1 MFLDWIA
8 QLRLLQHD
16 SPSVTHV
23 HIGTTETNIL
33 GSLPLSIRRV
43 LISEITGY
51 LHPSSGNKQPPD
63 PSIFASPAHV
73 KWFMEV
79 IGQGFNLPL
88 EDMAIT
94 NDDVDIYARW
104 LFEHNSRPLAVVE
117 EGLEQ
122 EFYQIIFH
130 QFSLLFQPRITRAN
144 SATLAATSTPPIS
157 SMQQSGTQGGS
168 GSGSS
173 NKMNAF
179 HITMM
184 PVNAHS
190 NLGMPFTP
198 NPLPPTNPH
207 NNNSNSSNSNSNN
220 NAQSALK
227 ETLSQLV
234 QRHVELCKK
243 TLKVL
248 AMAGRTLKL
257 SAETWSVLL
266 KVMLG
271 ITDYLLKEPV
281 GGGAGGSAAAAG
293 GGGGGGDST
302 SSLGVINMADELCDS
317 LLQVLF
323 ELWLRSNTMDV
334 EMWDILKHCFI
345 RWTHRSKAIQQWSS
359 TSLALTKR
367 IQSLIYGDKEGTD
380 GVYVNG
386 PNIKLDLP
394 ADFVYYAWHRV
405 VYLIPHPLQ
414 LPPSNFTL
422 AMLGIGH
429 LVDTLNGGS
438 AVNPDGNTL
447 LHMLGTWL
455 FDAASRA
462 TTDRDAESQRGCAES
477 LATLCKIFCK
487 AQKRAPFLRTYVER
501 FYAAL
506 QVGLKSD
513 ACLPT
518 ILLSC
523 TELFASDLEGVRM
536 LVPDF
541 IAAIKMVLPKLRFEC
556 RTSVSIDNLRLAAIK
571 VLSTI
576 MCMPNHFDKVE
587 LHLGWDCDMTTTTP
601 STAAHASLENAAL
614 VGEQE
619 QLITQLIR
627 VLYASPTKGNT
638 ERPFLS
644 LKFYILEVLLMSLRT
659 ETSSY
664 NMRYILHLIN
674 VYVIE
679 DVPFCPGLVGTV
691 VKLIQDKIL
700 TMQLP
705 ADVTLVAFDVLMD
718 FVDLYDFVKRDS
730 KASWRRIECV
740 YNVARELV
748 LALSRYVDTLISG
761 GRLAQTYPLIVQA
774 YDCMLKWI
782 LVSQWIIDDRDCYK
796 AVIAT
801 LSKGITIFDRDS
813 SIATAAAPSSSGS
826 SSSALAEQPVNVEK
840 KKRRDTAF
848 PPTKQL
854 FQLPPRVNK
863 GMHHNTNHHSQQQ
876 QQQEQQQQQS
886 SNRSS
891 STLRKKEQV
900 AVRMAA
906 EYCMSQFVNQLGRFA
921 LPYEH
926 ALGGCR
932 SAQADD
938 VAQLKRIRAAD
949 REHWTQQA
957 TSIRYFLIDKRTLLT
972 IIDVTDPQPKKDG
985 EPGNV
990 PSVVVVIRDTTGK
1003 YVWSMETR
1011 YKDHRNTPST
1021 AESVSS
1027 SSNST
1032 HHTDYLK
1039 PPSASDTKRRPSLGQ
1054 STASL
1059 PPQVTVPTATAVNEK
1074 EMPSMDK
1081 VFVPNSDEW
1090 HQWEMVKTLMQ
1101 RQEASEEKYATQ
1113 EDKEALLTKCQ
1124 IAPTAANIDLSSP
1137 RGFRLLLSQ
1146 IGFLL
1151 PKNRSHMTPLP
1162 VSDSVISEME
1172 TLDMLNERD
1181 CISISAYYATSGS
1194 VSWSE
1199 LIETPPA
1206 LSEQFIQFINCLG
1219 WPVNTRQHRGYKG
1232 KLDASICETV
1242 PYYSD
1247 RTVEFVVNVPYFL
1260 KKPAADTME
1269 WGNMNTIAKIHQQIA
1284 SDDHVCVIWIQDLA
1298 HYKSLA
1304 SLIKASSAPHA
1315 KAMVYIFINP
1325 LKHSANG
1332 LYWVRILVPP
1342 QGNSSASVLASQR
1355 LNENALIFG
1364 PLVDGIVVSR
1374 HALGSMVRSTAI
1386 SAHQACRV
1394 VTDTYTRPYVIRK
1407 EYIEEMAH
1415 RHRVKL
1421 PLSEFYSDV
1430 FADRDTT
1437 T

>member
-1 MFLDWIA
+1 
-8 QLRLLQHD
+8 
-16 SPSVTHV
+16 
-23 HIGTTETNIL
+23 
-33 GSLPLSIRRV
+33 
-43 LISEITGY
+43 
-51 LHPSSGNKQPPD
+51 
-63 PSIFASPAHV
+63 
-73 KWFMEV
+73 
-79 IGQGFNLPL
+79 
-88 EDMAIT
+88 MAIT

-104 LFEHNSRPLAVVE
+104 LFEQNMRPLAVVE

-130 QFSLLFQPRITRAN
+130 QFSLLFQPRISRTNNGASN
-144 SATLAATSTPPIS
+144 TTSAAAAATSTPPIS
-157 SMQQSGTQGGS
+157 MQHTTQGG
-168 GSGSS
+168 GSGGGGGGGGST
-173 NKMNAF
+173 NKMNSF

-198 NPLPPTNPH
+198 NPLPPSNPTT
-207 NNNSNSSNSNSNN
+207 SAS

-234 QRHVELCKK
+234 QRHVELCKR
-243 TLKVL
+243 TLKVF

-271 ITDYLLKEPV
+271 ITDYLLKEP
-281 GGGAGGSAAAAG
+281 S
-293 GGGGGGDST
+293 GGDASN
-302 SSLGVINMADELCDS
+302 LGVINMADELCDS

-334 EMWDILKHCFI
+334 EMWDILKNCFI

-367 IQSLIYGDKEGTD
+367 IQHLVYGENEGTD

-394 ADFVYYAWHRV
+394 AEFVYYAWHRV
-405 VYLIPHPLQ
+405 IYLIPHPLE
-414 LPPSNFTL
+414 LPPNNFTL
-422 AMLGIGH
+422 AMLGIGN
-429 LVDTLNGGS
+429 LVDALNSSVSGVDIVNHES
-438 AVNPDGNTL
+438 SPATNPDGNTL
-447 LHMLGTWL
+447 LHMLGTYL
-455 FDAASRA
+455 FDAASKA
-462 TTDRDAESQRGCAES
+462 VDTDAESQRGCAES
-477 LATLCKIFCK
+477 FATLCKIFCK
-487 AQKRAPFLRTYVER
+487 PQKREPFLRTYVER

-506 QVGLKSD
+506 QVGLASE

-518 ILLSC
+518 VLLSC
-523 TELFASDLEGVRM
+523 TELFATDLEGVRM

-541 IAAIKMVLPKLRFEC
+541 ISAIKMVLPKLRFEC
-556 RTSVSIDNLRLAAIK
+556 RTNVSIDNLRLAAIK

-587 LHLGWDCDMTTTTP
+587 LRPGWDGEVNTHP
-601 STAAHASLENAAL
+601 SLENAAL
-614 VGEQE
+614 VGDQE

-627 VLYASPTKGNT
+627 VLYASPTEGNT

-730 KASWRRIECV
+730 K
-740 YNVARELV
+740 NVARELV

-761 GRLAQTYPLIVQA
+761 GKLAQTYPLIVQA
-774 YDCMLKWI
+774 YDCMIKWI

-801 LSKGITIFDRDS
+801 LSKGITIFDREN
-813 SIATAAAPSSSGS
+813 AAPS
-826 SSSALAEQPVNVEK
+826 APVEPVNVEK

-863 GMHHNTNHHSQQQ
+863 GIHHHHQQHPQDPQATATNTGT
-876 QQQEQQQQQS
+876 
-886 SNRSS
+886 RTS

-900 AVRMAA
+900 AVKMAA

-932 SAQADD
+932 SAKADD
-938 VAQLKRIRAAD
+938 VAQLKHIKATD
-949 REHWTQQA
+949 KEHWTERA
-957 TSIRYFLIDKRTLLT
+957 SSIRYFLIDKRTLLT
-972 IIDVTDPQPKKDG
+972 IIDVTDPQPKDD

-990 PSVVVVIRDTTGK
+990 PSIVVVIRDTTGK

-1011 YKDHRNTPST
+1011 YKDHHHKP
-1021 AESVSS
+1021 ALESPKGSIP
-1027 SSNST
+1027 
-1032 HHTDYLK
+1032 TDYLR
-1039 PPSASDTKRRPSLGQ
+1039 PPSIHDKRSSLYK
-1054 STASL
+1054 STPPL
-1059 PPQVTVPTATAVNEK
+1059 PPQLQPPVTVPTATAVNEK
-1074 EMPSMDK
+1074 EMPSMDR
-1081 VFVPNSDEW
+1081 VFAPNSEEW
-1090 HQWEMVKTLMQ
+1090 HQWEMVKVLMQ
-1101 RQEASEEKYATQ
+1101 RQETSEETYVKQ
-1113 EDKEALLTKCQ
+1113 DKDALVKCQ
-1124 IAPTAANIDLSSP
+1124 IEPSACNTDLNSP

-1151 PKNRSHMTPLP
+1151 PQNKSHITPLP
-1162 VSDSVISEME
+1162 MSDSVMSEME

-1181 CISISAYYATSGS
+1181 CISISAYYAKSGH
-1194 VSWSE
+1194 VTWSE

-1206 LSEQFIQFINCLG
+1206 LSEHFIQFINCLG
-1219 WPVNTRQHRGYKG
+1219 WPVSTRQHRGYKG
-1232 KLDASICETV
+1232 KLDASICDTI

-1260 KKPAADTME
+1260 KRPAADTMQ
-1269 WGNMNTIAKIHQQIA
+1269 WGNMNTIAKIHQQIS
-1284 SDDHVCVIWIQDLA
+1284 SDDHVCVIWMQDLA

-1304 SLIKASSAPHA
+1304 SLIKASSAANA

-1325 LKHSANG
+1325 LKHSADG

-1342 QGNSSASVLASQR
+1342 QGSTPASMLASQR

-1430 FADRDTT
+1430 FAAAERDN
-1437 T
+1437 

>member
-16 SPSVTHV
+16 SQ
-23 HIGTTETNIL
+23 TNIL

-51 LHPSSGNKQPPD
+51 LNPSSSGKQPPD

-104 LFEHNSRPLAVVE
+104 LFEHNTRPLAVIE

-130 QFSLLFQPRITRAN
+130 QFSLLFQPRITRTNNGA
-144 SATLAATSTPPIS
+144 STTTAATAAAAAATSAPPIS
-157 SMQQSGTQGGS
+157 MQQPTQGGS
-168 GSGSS
+168 GST
-173 NKMNAF
+173 NKMNSF

-198 NPLPPTNPH
+198 NPLPPSNP
-207 NNNSNSSNSNSNN
+207 NNNPS

-243 TLKVL
+243 TLKVF

-271 ITDYLLKEPV
+271 ITDYLLKEP
-281 GGGAGGSAAAAG
+281 S
-293 GGGGGGDST
+293 GDT
-302 SSLGVINMADELCDS
+302 SNLGVMNMADELCDS

-323 ELWLRSNTMDV
+323 ELWLRSTIMDV
-334 EMWDILKHCFI
+334 EMWDILKSCFI

-367 IQSLIYGDKEGTD
+367 IQNLVYGEKEGTD

-394 ADFVYYAWHRV
+394 AEFVYYAWHRV
-405 VYLIPHPLQ
+405 IYLIPHPLQ
-414 LPPSNFTL
+414 LPPNNFTL
-422 AMLGIGH
+422 AMLGIGN
-429 LVDTLNGGS
+429 LVDTLNSSISGVDIVNHES
-438 AVNPDGNTL
+438 SPARNPDGNTL
-447 LHMLGTWL
+447 LHMLGTYL
-455 FDAASRA
+455 FDAASKA
-462 TTDRDAESQRGCAES
+462 IEADADSQRGCAEAY
-477 LATLCKIFCK
+477 ATLCKIFCK
-487 AQKRAPFLRTYVER
+487 PQKREPFLRTYIER

-506 QVGLKSD
+506 QVGLKSE

-523 TELFASDLEGVRM
+523 TELFATDLEGVRM

-541 IAAIKMVLPKLRFEC
+541 ISAIKMVLPKLRFEC
-556 RTSVSIDNLRLAAIK
+556 RTNVSIDNLRLAAIK

-587 LHLGWDCDMTTTTP
+587 LHLGWDCEMNN
-601 STAAHASLENAAL
+601 SSLENVAL

-627 VLYASPTKGNT
+627 VLYASPADGNT

-730 KASWRRIECV
+730 K
-740 YNVARELV
+740 NVARELV
-748 LALSRYVDTLISG
+748 LALSRYVDTLING
-761 GRLAQTYPLIVQA
+761 GKLAQTYPLIVQA
-774 YDCMLKWI
+774 YDCMIKWI

-801 LSKGITIFDRDS
+801 LSKGITIFDREN
-813 SIATAAAPSSSGS
+813 AAPS
-826 SSSALAEQPVNVEK
+826 APVEPVNVEK

-863 GMHHNTNHHSQQQ
+863 GIHHNSHHHQQQ
-876 QQQEQQQQQS
+876 DQHAATANS
-886 SNRSS
+886 GSRT
-891 STLRKKEQV
+891 STTVRKKEQV

-932 SAQADD
+932 SAKIDD
-938 VAQLKRIRAAD
+938 VAQLKQIKAKD
-949 REHWTQQA
+949 KENWTEHA
-957 TSIRYFLIDKRTLLT
+957 SSIRYFLIDKRTLLT
-972 IIDVTDPQPKKDG
+972 IIDVTDPQPKDD

-990 PSVVVVIRDTTGK
+990 PSIVVVIRDTTGK

-1011 YKDHRNTPST
+1011 YKDHNKPAMKSPTKGGTS
-1021 AESVSS
+1021 
-1027 SSNST
+1027 
-1032 HHTDYLK
+1032 DYLR
-1039 PPSASDTKRRPSLGQ
+1039 PPSIHDKRSSIHK
-1054 STASL
+1054 STPPL
-1059 PPQVTVPTATAVNEK
+1059 PPQLQPQLTVPTATAVNEK

-1081 VFVPNSDEW
+1081 VFPPNSDEW
-1090 HQWEMVKTLMQ
+1090 NQWEMVKILMQ
-1101 RQEASEEKYATQ
+1101 RQETSEESHAIHNK
-1113 EDKEALLTKCQ
+1113 DALIKCHV
-1124 IAPTAANIDLSSP
+1124 APSTSNIDLNSP

-1151 PKNRSHMTPLP
+1151 PKNRNHITPLHI
-1162 VSDSVISEME
+1162 SDSVISEME

-1181 CISISAYYATSGS
+1181 CISISAYYAKSGS
-1194 VSWSE
+1194 ATWPE

-1219 WPVNTRQHRGYKG
+1219 WPVNTTQHRGYKG
-1232 KLDASICETV
+1232 KLDASICETI

-1247 RTVEFVVNVPYFL
+1247 RTVEFIVNVPYFL

-1269 WGNMNTIAKIHQQIA
+1269 WGNMNTISKIHQQIS
-1284 SDDHVCVIWIQDLA
+1284 SDDHICVIWIEDLA
-1298 HYKSLA
+1298 HYKLLA
-1304 SLIKASSAPHA
+1304 SLIKASSSVNS

-1342 QGNSSASVLASQR
+1342 HGNSPASLLASQR

-1415 RHRVKL
+1415 RHRAKL

-1430 FADRDTT
+1430 FAERDN
-1437 T
+1437 

>member
-16 SPSVTHV
+16 SQ
-23 HIGTTETNIL
+23 TNIL

-51 LHPSSGNKQPPD
+51 LNPSSSGKQPPD

-104 LFEHNSRPLAVVE
+104 LFEHNMRPLAVVE

-130 QFSLLFQPRITRAN
+130 QFSLLFQPRITRTNNGASN
-144 SATLAATSTPPIS
+144 TTSAAAAATTSTPPIS
-157 SMQQSGTQGGS
+157 MQQSQQGGG
-168 GSGSS
+168 GST

-198 NPLPPTNPH
+198 NPLPPINP
-207 NNNSNSSNSNSNN
+207 SN

-243 TLKVL
+243 TLKVF

-271 ITDYLLKEPV
+271 ITDYLLKEP
-281 GGGAGGSAAAAG
+281 SSSS
-293 GGGGGGDST
+293 GGGGDT
-302 SSLGVINMADELCDS
+302 SSLGVMNMADELCDS

-334 EMWDILKHCFI
+334 EMWDILKNCFT

-367 IQSLIYGDKEGTD
+367 IQNLVYGEKEGTD

-394 ADFVYYAWHRV
+394 AEFVYYAWHRV
-405 VYLIPHPLQ
+405 IYLIPHPLQ
-414 LPPSNFTL
+414 LPPNNFTL
-422 AMLGIGH
+422 AMLGIGN
-429 LVDTLNGGS
+429 LVDTLNSSISGVDIVNHES
-438 AVNPDGNTL
+438 SPATNPDGNTL
-447 LHMLGTWL
+447 LHMLGTYL
-455 FDAASRA
+455 FDAASKA
-462 TTDRDAESQRGCAES
+462 IDTDAESQRGCAES
-477 LATLCKIFCK
+477 FATLCKIFCK
-487 AQKRAPFLRTYVER
+487 PQKREPFLRTYIER

-506 QVGLKSD
+506 QVGLKSE

-523 TELFASDLEGVRM
+523 TELFATDLEGVRM

-541 IAAIKMVLPKLRFEC
+541 ISAIKMVLPKLRFEC
-556 RTSVSIDNLRLAAIK
+556 RTNVSIDNLRLAAIK

-587 LHLGWDCDMTTTTP
+587 LHLGWDCEMNN
-601 STAAHASLENAAL
+601 ASLENVAL

-627 VLYASPTKGNT
+627 VLYASPTEGNT

-730 KASWRRIECV
+730 K
-740 YNVARELV
+740 NVARELV

-761 GRLAQTYPLIVQA
+761 GKLAQTYPLIVQA
-774 YDCMLKWI
+774 YDCMIKWI

-796 AVIAT
+796 ARERSPCSPV
-801 LSKGITIFDRDS
+801 
-813 SIATAAAPSSSGS
+813 
-826 SSSALAEQPVNVEK
+826 EPVNVEK

-863 GMHHNTNHHSQQQ
+863 GIHLNNNNNNNNNSYPHATASNTGT
-876 QQQEQQQQQS
+876 
-886 SNRSS
+886 RTS

-932 SAQADD
+932 SAKADD
-938 VAQLKRIRAAD
+938 VAQLKHIKAAD
-949 REHWTQQA
+949 KEHWTEHA
-957 TSIRYFLIDKRTLLT
+957 ASIRYFLIDKRTLLT
-972 IIDVTDPQPKKDG
+972 IIDVTDPQPKGD

-990 PSVVVVIRDTTGK
+990 PSIVVVVRDTTGK

-1011 YKDHRNTPST
+1011 YKDHYKPTTT
-1021 AESVSS
+1021 AV
-1027 SSNST
+1027 
-1032 HHTDYLK
+1032 DYLR
-1039 PPSASDTKRRPSLGQ
+1039 PPSVHDKRSSLYK
-1054 STASL
+1054 STPPL
-1059 PPQVTVPTATAVNEK
+1059 PPQLQPQVTVPTATAVNEK
-1074 EMPSMDK
+1074 EMPDMDR
-1081 VFVPNSDEW
+1081 VFVPNSEAW
-1090 HQWEMVKTLMQ
+1090 RQWEMVKILMQ
-1101 RQEASEEKYATQ
+1101 RQETMEETCVKQ
-1113 EDKEALLTKCQ
+1113 DKDALTKCQ
-1124 IAPTAANIDLSSP
+1124 TAPSASNIDLNSP

-1151 PKNRSHMTPLP
+1151 PKNRHHITPLP
-1162 VSDSVISEME
+1162 MSDSVISEME

-1181 CISISAYYATSGS
+1181 CISISAYYAKLGN

-1199 LIETPPA
+1199 LIETPPP
-1206 LSEQFIQFINCLG
+1206 LSEQFVQFINCLG

-1232 KLDASICETV
+1232 KLDASICETI

-1247 RTVEFVVNVPYFL
+1247 RTVEFIVNVPYFL
-1260 KKPAADTME
+1260 KKPAADSME
-1269 WGNMNTIAKIHQQIA
+1269 WGNMNTISKIHQQIS
-1284 SDDHVCVIWIQDLA
+1284 SDDHVCVIWIEDLA

-1304 SLIKASSAPHA
+1304 SLIKASSAA
-1315 KAMVYIFINP
+1315 SSKAMVYIFINP

-1342 QGNSSASVLASQR
+1342 QGNTPASVLASQR

-1430 FADRDTT
+1430 FAERDN
-1437 T
+1437 

>member
-16 SPSVTHV
+16 SQ
-23 HIGTTETNIL
+23 TNIL

-51 LHPSSGNKQPPD
+51 LHPTSLGKLPPD
-63 PSIFASPAHV
+63 PSIFSSPAHV

-104 LFEHNSRPLAVVE
+104 LFEHNLRPLAVIE

-130 QFSLLFQPRITRAN
+130 QFSLLFQPRIARAN
-144 SATLAATSTPPIS
+144 NGASNTATTTPPIS
-157 SMQQSGTQGGS
+157 MQSAQGG
-168 GSGSS
+168 GGG
-173 NKMNAF
+173 ATF
-179 HITMM
+179 HINMM
-184 PVNAHS
+184 PVNPHN

-198 NPLPPTNPH
+198 NVPSSQQQQQQQQQQQPSNTNSP
-207 NNNSNSSNSNSNN
+207 S

-243 TLKVL
+243 TLKVFV
-248 AMAGRTLKL
+248 MAGRTLKL
-257 SAETWSVLL
+257 SDETWSVLL

-271 ITDYLLKEPV
+271 ITDYLLKEP
-281 GGGAGGSAAAAG
+281 S
-293 GGGGGGDST
+293 GDT
-302 SSLGVINMADELCDS
+302 LNLGVMNMADELCDS

-334 EMWDILKHCFI
+334 EMWDILKRCFM

-367 IQSLIYGDKEGTD
+367 IQNLIYGDREGTD
-380 GVYVNG
+380 GVYVNS
-386 PNIKLDLP
+386 PNVKLDLP
-394 ADFVYYAWHRV
+394 TEFVYYAWHRIL
-405 VYLIPHPLQ
+405 YLIPHPLQ
-414 LPPSNFTL
+414 LPPNNFTL
-422 AMLGIGH
+422 AMLGIGS
-429 LVDTLNGGS
+429 LVDTLNSNAS
-438 AVNPDGNTL
+438 AAATTHLETHPDGNTL
-447 LHMLGTWL
+447 LHMFGTYL
-455 FDAASRA
+455 FDATSK
-462 TTDRDAESQRGCAES
+462 TMLVSTDTQRGCAES
-477 LATLCKIFCK
+477 FATLCKIFCK
-487 AQKRAPFLRTYVER
+487 PQKREPFLRTYIER

-506 QVGLKSD
+506 RVGLGSE

-523 TELFASDLEGVRM
+523 TELFATDLEGVRM

-541 IAAIKMVLPKLRFEC
+541 ISAIKMVLPKLRFEC
-556 RTSVSIDNLRLAAIK
+556 RTNVSIDNLRLAAIK

-576 MCMPNHFDKVE
+576 MCIPNHFDKVE
-587 LHLGWDCDMTTTTP
+587 LQLWRGGDM
-601 STAAHASLENAAL
+601 SSALADNAAF

-627 VLYASPTKGNT
+627 VLYASPAQDSA

-644 LKFYILEVLLMSLRT
+644 LKFYILEVLLISLRT

-674 VYVIE
+674 VYVNE

-730 KASWRRIECV
+730 KQ
-740 YNVARELV
+740 NVARELV
-748 LALSRYVDTLISG
+748 LALSRYVDILINAEK
-761 GRLAQTYPLIVQA
+761 LAQTYPLIVQA
-774 YDCMLKWI
+774 YDCMIKWV
-782 LVSQWIIDDRDCYK
+782 LVSQWIVDDRDCYK

-801 LSKGITIFDRDS
+801 LSKGITIFERE
-813 SIATAAAPSSSGS
+813 APS
-826 SSSALAEQPVNVEK
+826 APIEPVNVEK

-863 GMHHNTNHHSQQQ
+863 GLHQHHHNNAQDQNAANARGLTTTTTH
-876 QQQEQQQQQS
+876 
-886 SNRSS
+886 
-891 STLRKKEQV
+891 TKEQV

-921 LPYEH
+921 SPHEH
-926 ALGGCR
+926 ALGGFS
-932 SAQADD
+932 SAKIDD
-938 VAQLKRIRAAD
+938 VAQMKQIRAQD
-949 REHWTQQA
+949 A
-957 TSIRYFLIDKRTLLT
+957 THSWNAAESSSMIRYFLIDKRTLLT
-972 IIDVTDPQPKKDG
+972 IIDVTDPNPTNRD

-990 PSVVVVIRDTTGK
+990 PSIVVVIRDTTGK
-1003 YVWSMETR
+1003 YIWSMQTR
-1011 YKDHRNTPST
+1011 YVD
-1021 AESVSS
+1021 S
-1027 SSNST
+1027 SSNSSSGDKKPAAT
-1032 HHTDYLK
+1032 AESPSDYLQL
-1039 PPSASDTKRRPSLGQ
+1039 PSADENRRPSSPTSSAQ
-1054 STASL
+1054 RHT
-1059 PPQVTVPTATAVNEK
+1059 VTVPTAVAVNEK
-1074 EMPSMDK
+1074 EMPSMDR
-1081 VFVPNSDEW
+1081 VFLPQSKEW
-1090 HQWEMVKTLMQ
+1090 DQWETVKALMSK
-1101 RQEASEEKYATQ
+1101 QETSERANVKQ
-1113 EDKEALLTKCQ
+1113 DPDALVKCQ
-1124 IAPTAANIDLSSP
+1124 IAPAGPNIDLNSP

-1146 IGFLL
+1146 AGFLL
-1151 PKNRSHMTPLP
+1151 PMNRNHITPLRIT
-1162 VSDSVISEME
+1162 DSMISEME

-1181 CISISAYYATSGS
+1181 CISISAYYAKSGR
-1194 VSWSE
+1194 VTWSE
-1199 LIETPPA
+1199 LIETPPP
-1206 LSEQFIQFINCLG
+1206 LSEQFMQFINCLG
-1219 WPVNTRQHRGYKG
+1219 WPVKTKQHKGYRG
-1232 KLDASICETV
+1232 KLDPSICETI

-1247 RTVEFVVNVPYFL
+1247 RTVEFIVNVPYLL

-1269 WGNMNTIAKIHQQIA
+1269 WGNMNTISKIHRQIA
-1284 SDDHVCVIWIQDLA
+1284 SDDHVCVIWIEDLA
-1298 HYKSLA
+1298 HYKALA
-1304 SLIKASSAPHA
+1304 NLIKSSGAA
-1315 KAMVYIFINP
+1315 NSKAMVYIFINP

-1332 LYWVRILVPP
+1332 LYWVRILVPAH
-1342 QGNSSASVLASQR
+1342 GNSSASLLASQR

-1407 EYIEEMAH
+1407 EYLEEMAH
-1415 RHRVKL
+1415 RHRIKL
-1421 PLSEFYSDV
+1421 PLSE
-1430 FADRDTT
+1430 
-1437 T
+1437 

>member
-1 MFLDWIA
+1 
-8 QLRLLQHD
+8 
-16 SPSVTHV
+16 
-23 HIGTTETNIL
+23 
-33 GSLPLSIRRV
+33 
-43 LISEITGY
+43 
-51 LHPSSGNKQPPD
+51 
-63 PSIFASPAHV
+63 
-73 KWFMEV
+73 MEV

-104 LFEHNSRPLAVVE
+104 LFEHNTRPLAVIE

-130 QFSLLFQPRITRAN
+130 QFSLLFQPRITRTNNGA
-144 SATLAATSTPPIS
+144 STTTAATAAAAATSTPPIS
-157 SMQQSGTQGGS
+157 MQQPTQGGG
-168 GSGSS
+168 GST
-173 NKMNAF
+173 NKMNSF

-198 NPLPPTNPH
+198 NPLPPSNP
-207 NNNSNSSNSNSNN
+207 NNNPS

-243 TLKVL
+243 TLKVF

-271 ITDYLLKEPV
+271 ITDYLLKEP
-281 GGGAGGSAAAAG
+281 S
-293 GGGGGGDST
+293 GDT
-302 SSLGVINMADELCDS
+302 SNLGVMNMADELCDS

-323 ELWLRSNTMDV
+323 ELWLRSTIMDV
-334 EMWDILKHCFI
+334 EMWDILKSCFI

-367 IQSLIYGDKEGTD
+367 IQNLVYGEKEGTD

-394 ADFVYYAWHRV
+394 AEFVYYAWHRV
-405 VYLIPHPLQ
+405 IYLIPHPLQ
-414 LPPSNFTL
+414 LPPNNFTL
-422 AMLGIGH
+422 AMLGIGN
-429 LVDTLNGGS
+429 LVDTLNSSISGVDIVNHES
-438 AVNPDGNTL
+438 SPARNPDGNTL
-447 LHMLGTWL
+447 LHMLGTYL
-455 FDAASRA
+455 FDAASKA
-462 TTDRDAESQRGCAES
+462 IEADADSQRGCAEAF
-477 LATLCKIFCK
+477 ATLCKIFSK
-487 AQKRAPFLRTYVER
+487 PQKREPFLRTYIER

-506 QVGLKSD
+506 QVGLKSE

-523 TELFASDLEGVRM
+523 TELFATDLEGVRM

-541 IAAIKMVLPKLRFEC
+541 ISAIKMVLPKLRFEC
-556 RTSVSIDNLRLAAIK
+556 RTNVSIDNLRLAAIK

-587 LHLGWDCDMTTTTP
+587 LHLGWDCEMNN
-601 STAAHASLENAAL
+601 SSLENVAL

-627 VLYASPTKGNT
+627 VLYASPADGDT

-730 KASWRRIECV
+730 K
-740 YNVARELV
+740 NVARELV
-748 LALSRYVDTLISG
+748 LALSRYVDTLING
-761 GRLAQTYPLIVQA
+761 GKLAQTYPLIVQA
-774 YDCMLKWI
+774 YDCMIKWI

-801 LSKGITIFDRDS
+801 LSKGITIFDREN
-813 SIATAAAPSSSGS
+813 AAPS
-826 SSSALAEQPVNVEK
+826 APVEPVNVEK

-863 GMHHNTNHHSQQQ
+863 GIHHNSHHHQQQ
-876 QQQEQQQQQS
+876 DQHAATANS
-886 SNRSS
+886 GLRT
-891 STLRKKEQV
+891 STTVRKKEQV

-932 SAQADD
+932 SAKIDD
-938 VAQLKRIRAAD
+938 VAQLKQIKAKD
-949 REHWTQQA
+949 KENWTEHA
-957 TSIRYFLIDKRTLLT
+957 SSIRYFLIDKRTLLT
-972 IIDVTDPQPKKDG
+972 IIDVTDPQPKDD

-990 PSVVVVIRDTTGK
+990 PSIVVVIRDTTGK

-1011 YKDHRNTPST
+1011 YKDHNKPTMKSPTKGDAS
-1021 AESVSS
+1021 
-1027 SSNST
+1027 
-1032 HHTDYLK
+1032 DYLR
-1039 PPSASDTKRRPSLGQ
+1039 PPSIHDKRSSIHKATPP
-1054 STASL
+1054 L
-1059 PPQVTVPTATAVNEK
+1059 PPQLQSQLTVPTATAVNEK

-1081 VFVPNSDEW
+1081 VFPPNSDEW
-1090 HQWEMVKTLMQ
+1090 NQWEMVKVLMQ
-1101 RQEASEEKYATQ
+1101 RQETSEESHAIHNK
-1113 EDKEALLTKCQ
+1113 DALIKCH
-1124 IAPTAANIDLSSP
+1124 IAPSACNIDLNSS

-1151 PKNRSHMTPLP
+1151 PKNRNHITPLHI
-1162 VSDSVISEME
+1162 SDSVISEME

-1181 CISISAYYATSGS
+1181 CISISAYYAKSGS
-1194 VSWSE
+1194 ATWSE

-1219 WPVNTRQHRGYKG
+1219 WPVNTTQHRGYKG
-1232 KLDASICETV
+1232 KLDASICETI

-1247 RTVEFVVNVPYFL
+1247 RTVEFIVNVPYFL

-1269 WGNMNTIAKIHQQIA
+1269 WGNMNTISKIHQQIS
-1284 SDDHVCVIWIQDLA
+1284 SDDHVCAIWIEDLA
-1298 HYKSLA
+1298 HYKLLA
-1304 SLIKASSAPHA
+1304 SLIKASSSVNS

-1342 QGNSSASVLASQR
+1342 HGNSPASLLASQR

-1415 RHRVKL
+1415 RHRAKL

-1430 FADRDTT
+1430 FAERDN
-1437 T
+1437 